1 MPILK
6 WFPPQGSPR
15 TFVLYKP
22 MSTIGRAL
30 GNDVA
35 VMTGGISDTHAQ
47 VLFDGRDFNLEEVDK
62 SGDILINGKKKR
74 RARLV
79 HGDRITLGDAELQ
92 FSIFDEPSRGP
103 APTATSSPSASAE
116 TSAQLTAVRKLHEF
130 SEKLMTM
137 KGLEELLE

>member
-35 VMTGGISDTHAQ
+35 VMTGGISETHAQ

-62 SGDILINGKKKR
+62 TGEILINGKKKR

-79 HGDRITLGDAELQ
+79 HGDRLTLGDAELQ
-92 FSIFDEPSRGP
+92 FSIFDEPHGPSRPAQTQPVSSDPPGRTRP
-103 APTATSSPSASAE
+103 APARPTPRSSPACESSTNSAKS
-116 TSAQLTAVRKLHEF
+116 
-130 SEKLMTM
+130 
-137 KGLEELLE
+137 

>member
-15 TFVLYKP
+15 TYVLYKP
-22 MSTIGRAL
+22 VSTIGRAL

-35 VMTGGISDTHAQ
+35 VATAGIGETHAQ
-47 VLFDGRDFNLEEVDK
+47 ILFDGRDFNLEEVDK

-79 HGDRITLGDAELQ
+79 HGDRVTLGDAELQ
-92 FSIFDEPSRGP
+92 FSIFDEPSASAR
-103 APTATSSPSASAE
+103 ATASSTSSPTQNDGSVQLAS
-116 TSAQLTAVRKLHEF
+116 VRKLHEF
-130 SEKLMTM
+130 S
-137 KGLEELLE
+137 

>member
-47 VLFDGRDFNLEEVDK
+47 VLFDGRDFNLEEVD
-62 SGDILINGKKKR
+62 
-74 RARLV
+74 
-79 HGDRITLGDAELQ
+79 
-92 FSIFDEPSRGP
+92 
-103 APTATSSPSASAE
+103 
-116 TSAQLTAVRKLHEF
+116 
-130 SEKLMTM
+130 
-137 KGLEELLE
+137 